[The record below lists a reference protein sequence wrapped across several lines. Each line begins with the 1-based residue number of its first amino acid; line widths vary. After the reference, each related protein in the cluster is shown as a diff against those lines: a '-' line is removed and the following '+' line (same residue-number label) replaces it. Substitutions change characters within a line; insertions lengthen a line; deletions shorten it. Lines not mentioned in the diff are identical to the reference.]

1 MFWLVKFTQR
11 AHVFL
16 HTQRN
21 SLHTLTCASWLVQ
34 VYRQYFWQCV
44 EPLWRL
50 FVVRRLQRA
59 QLLPCDRSAVSRM
72 FPLLHLFI
80 VASCIFF
87 SCCRP
92 QDLVPACALLC
103 CVSRY
108 PLTPFAGVG
117 RWPAPGMIVQ
127 WFAEQVSSLSV
138 ALPGVCFCS
147 YFGFWP
153 GKLISAV
160 CLAGQVNPLKLCCV
174 LRSF

>member
-1 MFWLVKFTQR
+1 M
-11 AHVFL
+11 
-16 HTQRN
+16 
-21 SLHTLTCASWLVQ
+21 
-34 VYRQYFWQCV
+34 
-44 EPLWRL
+44 PLGRL
-50 FVVRRLQRA
+50 FVVCRLQRA
-59 QLLPCDRSAVSRM
+59 KLLPSDRSAVSRM

-108 PLTPFAGVG
+108 PLTPSAGVG
-117 RWPAPGMIVQ
+117 RWPARGMIVQ

-174 LRSF
+174 LRSFSHVYCCILLASCTMTLGGANFTLSVDFWVKAVSFSTRCWH